1 MFTVSERKN
10 HLQNFDQQKDMN
22 LTKLLKDHFDEC
34 IENRLK
40 MGKTRS
46 RKIVGG
52 YRSNPVMD
60 PKLSSSLVPMPIR
73 DTQKAGRE
81 AETLS
86 LKDMMKEIS
95 TNLGGGLYH

>member
-1 MFTVSERKN
+1 
-10 HLQNFDQQKDMN
+10 MN

-40 MGKTRS
+40 RGKTRS

-60 PKLSSSLVPMPIR
+60 PNLSSSLVPMPIR
-73 DTQKAGRE
+73 DTQRAGRE

-86 LKDMMKEIS
+86 LKDMVKEIS